1 MSLRWAAF
9 IAAVSWSC
17 GLASAQEPRVL
28 TLDTAFA
35 RTLEKHPE
43 LARFTHLREAAQASH
58 DAETQ
63 GPPIR
68 VEFELENGPRT
79 GQDSSFDTAEAT
91 LSLASAFER
100 GGKREARVALADAQ
114 LSALVIQ
121 EEQRRVDLLAEV
133 ARRYLDFVTTQAMA
147 DLVATDVAQ
156 REKVVEATARRVRAG
171 ASPES
176 VHLAAE
182 AALARAT
189 MQRDRLRAETYAA
202 ALRLAIL
209 WSSRDPDFDRG
220 TGNPLSVPVT
230 PTLDSL
236 RNLIESSPEL
246 RRFADESR
254 LREARVQLA
263 RTAGSSDIEW
273 RAGIRRLEEDG
284 SWAAVVGIS
293 VPLGSGSRSDPSV
306 RAAQSELAAL
316 ALEREADELTLEA
329 TLVEAH
335 TRLSGATLAV
345 ATARDVLIPKF
356 EQAERASERAFR
368 AGALTYIEWAQ
379 VQSDVMSVRSEQLLA
394 AVEAHRALIEIQRL
408 TGSSFISAPAASSRT
423 QP

>member
-1 MSLRWAAF
+1 MSSRWAAF
-9 IAAVSWSC
+9 IAAVSWLC
-17 GLASAQEPRVL
+17 GHASAQEPRVL

-43 LARFTHLREAAQASH
+43 LARFSHLREAAQASH
-58 DAETQ
+58 DAESQ

-68 VEFELENGPRT
+68 VEFELENAPRT
-79 GQDSSFDTAEAT
+79 DQDSPFDAAEAT

-100 GGKREARVALADAQ
+100 GGKREARVALAEAQ
-114 LSALVIQ
+114 LSALVLQ

-147 DLVATDVAQ
+147 DLVATEVAQ
-156 REKVVEATARRVRAG
+156 REKVVEATAKRVRAG

-189 MQRDRLRAETYAA
+189 MQRDRLRAETRAA
-202 ALRLAIL
+202 ASRLAIL

-220 TGNPLSVPVT
+220 TGNPLSVPMT
-230 PTLDSL
+230 PTLGAL
-236 RNLIESSPEL
+236 RDLIKSSPEL

-263 RTAGSSDIEW
+263 RTTGSADIEW
-273 RAGIRRLEEDG
+273 RAGVRRLEEDG

-293 VPLGSGSRSDPSV
+293 VPLGSGSRSEPRV

-316 ALEREADELTLEA
+316 ALEREAEELTLEA

-335 TRLSGATLAV
+335 TRLSGATSAV

-408 TGSSFISAPAASSRT
+408 TGSSFIRT
-423 QP
+423 NP

>member
-1 MSLRWAAF
+1 MSSRWAAF
-9 IAAVSWSC
+9 IAAVSWLC
-17 GLASAQEPRVL
+17 GHASAQEPRVL

-43 LARFTHLREAAQASH
+43 LARYSHLREAAQASH
-58 DAETQ
+58 DAESQ

-68 VEFELENGPRT
+68 VEFELET
-79 GQDSSFDTAEAT
+79 GDEAT

-114 LSALVIQ
+114 LGALVLQ

-147 DLVATDVAQ
+147 DLVATEVTQ
-156 REKVVEATARRVRAG
+156 REKVVDATAKRVRAG

-189 MQRDRLRAETYAA
+189 MQRDRLRIETRAA
-202 ALRLAIL
+202 ASRLAIL

-220 TGNPLSVPVT
+220 MGNPLAVPET
-230 PTLDSL
+230 PTLESL
-236 RNLIESSPEL
+236 RGLIESSPEL

-293 VPLGSGSRSDPSV
+293 VPLGSGNRSEPRI

-316 ALEREADELTLEA
+316 ALEREAEELTLEA

-335 TRLSGATLAV
+335 TRLSGATSAV

-368 AGALTYIEWAQ
+368 AGALSYIEWAQ

-408 TGSSFISAPAASSRT
+408 TGSSFIRT
-423 QP
+423 NP

>member
-1 MSLRWAAF
+1 
-9 IAAVSWSC
+9 V
-17 GLASAQEPRVL
+17 
-28 TLDTAFA
+28 
-35 RTLEKHPE
+35 
-43 LARFTHLREAAQASH
+43 
-58 DAETQ
+58 
-63 GPPIR
+63 
-68 VEFELENGPRT
+68 
-79 GQDSSFDTAEAT
+79 T

-114 LSALVIQ
+114 LDALVIQ

-156 REKVVEATARRVRAG
+156 REKVVEATARRLRAG

-176 VHLAAE
+176 VLLAAE
-182 AALARAT
+182 AALARAA
-189 MQRDRLRAETYAA
+189 MQRDRLRGETYAA

-209 WSSRDPDFDRG
+209 WSSRAPDFDRG
-220 TGNPLSVPVT
+220 AGNPLVVPAT
-230 PTLDSL
+230 PSLDSL
-236 RNLIESSPEL
+236 RVLIASSPEL

-263 RTAGSSDIEW
+263 RTAASTDIEW

-284 SWAAVVGIS
+284 SWAAVVGIA
-293 VPLGSGSRSDPSV
+293 VPLGSGSRADARI

-316 ALEREADELTLEA
+316 TLEREAEELTLEA

-335 TRLSGATLAV
+335 MRLSGANSLV
-345 ATARDVLIPKF
+345 VTARDVLIPKF
-356 EQAERASERAFR
+356 EQAERAAERAFR

-379 VQSDVMSVRSEQLLA
+379 VQSDVVSVRTEQLLA
-394 AVEAHRALIEIQRL
+394 AVDAHRALIEIQRL
-408 TGSSFISAPAASSRT
+408 TGSSFTATAHSSSRS

>member
-1 MSLRWAAF
+1 MSFRWAAF
-9 IAAVSWSC
+9 IAAVGWSC

-43 LARFTHLREAAQASH
+43 LARYSHLREAAQASH
-58 DAETQ
+58 DAESQ

-68 VEFELENGPRT
+68 VEFDLETDPAEL
-79 GQDSSFDTAEAT
+79 T

-114 LSALVIQ
+114 LSALVLQ

-133 ARRYLDFVTTQAMA
+133 ARRYLDFVTTLAMA
-147 DLVATDVAQ
+147 DLVTTEVTQ
-156 REKVVEATARRVRAG
+156 RERVVEAAAKRVHAG

-189 MQRDRLRAETYAA
+189 MQRDRLRSETHAA
-202 ALRLAIL
+202 ASRLAIL

-220 TGNPLSVPVT
+220 TGNPLAVPAT
-230 PTLDSL
+230 PSLDSL
-236 RNLIESSPEL
+236 RDLIKSSPEL

-293 VPLGSGSRSDPSV
+293 VPLGSGTRSDPRI
-306 RAAQSELAAL
+306 RAAKSELPAL
-316 ALEREADELTLEA
+316 SLEREAEELTLEA

-335 TRLSGATLAV
+335 TRLSGAALAV
-345 ATARDVLIPKF
+345 ATAREVLIPKF

-368 AGALTYIEWAQ
+368 AGALTYIEWSQ

-394 AVEAHRALIEIQRL
+394 AVDAHRALIEIQRL
-408 TGSSFISAPAASSRT
+408 TGSSFIRT
-423 QP
+423 KP

>member
-1 MSLRWAAF
+1 MSFRWAAF
-9 IAAVSWSC
+9 IAAVGWSC
-17 GLASAQEPRVL
+17 GLASAQEPRIL

-35 RTLEKHPE
+35 RALEKHPE
-43 LARFTHLREAAQASH
+43 IARYSHLREAAQASH
-58 DAETQ
+58 DAESQ

-68 VEFELENGPRT
+68 VEFDLETDPAEL
-79 GQDSSFDTAEAT
+79 T

-114 LSALVIQ
+114 LSALVLQ

-133 ARRYLDFVTTQAMA
+133 ARRYLDFVATLAMV
-147 DLVATDVAQ
+147 DLVATEVTQ
-156 REKVVEATARRVRAG
+156 RETLVEATAKRVRAG

-189 MQRDRLRAETYAA
+189 LQRDRLRSETQAA
-202 ALRLAIL
+202 ASRLAIL
-209 WSSRDPDFDRG
+209 WSSREPDFERG
-220 TGNPLSVPVT
+220 TGNPLSVPAT

-236 RNLIESSPEL
+236 RELIKSSPEL

-263 RTAGSSDIEW
+263 RTSGSSDIEW
-273 RAGIRRLEEDG
+273 RAGVRRLEEDG

-293 VPLGSGSRSDPSV
+293 VPLGSGTRSDPRI

-316 ALEREADELTLEA
+316 SLEREAEELTLEA

-335 TRLSGATLAV
+335 TRLSGASLAV
-345 ATARDVLIPKF
+345 ATTRDVLIPKF

-408 TGSSFISAPAASSRT
+408 TGSSFIRT
-423 QP
+423 KP

>member
-1 MSLRWAAF
+1 MSFRWAAF
-9 IAAVSWSC
+9 IAAVCWSC

-28 TLDTAFA
+28 TLDTAFT

-43 LARFTHLREAAQASH
+43 LARFSHLREAAQASH

-68 VEFELENGPRT
+68 VEFELENAPRT
-79 GQDSSFDTAEAT
+79 DQGSSFDTAEVT

-100 GGKREARVALADAQ
+100 GGKREARVAFADAQ
-114 LSALVIQ
+114 LSALVLQ

-133 ARRYLDFVTTQAMA
+133 ARRYLDFVTAQAMA
-147 DLVATDVAQ
+147 DLIAVDVTR
-156 REKVVEATARRVRAG
+156 REKVVDAAARRVRAG

-182 AALARAT
+182 AALARAS
-189 MQRDRLRAETYAA
+189 MQRDRLRAETNAA

-236 RNLIESSPEL
+236 RSLIESSPEL

-293 VPLGSGSRSDPSV
+293 IPLGSGSRSDPRI

-316 ALEREADELTLEA
+316 TLEREADELTLEA

-335 TRLSGATLAV
+335 TRLSGASLAV

-394 AVEAHRALIEIQRL
+394 AVDAHRALIEIQRL
-408 TGSSFISAPAASSRT
+408 TGSSFIRT
-423 QP
+423 KP

>member
-1 MSLRWAAF
+1 MSFRWAAF

-43 LARFTHLREAAQASH
+43 LARFSHLREAAHASH
-58 DAETQ
+58 DAESQ

-68 VEFELENGPRT
+68 IEFDLETDP
-79 GQDSSFDTAEAT
+79 AEAT

-100 GGKREARVALADAQ
+100 GGKRDARVALADAQ
-114 LSALVIQ
+114 LSAIVLQ

-147 DLVATDVAQ
+147 ELVATEVAQ
-156 REKVVEATARRVRAG
+156 REKVVEATAKRVRAG

-182 AALARAT
+182 AALARST
-189 MQRDRLRAETYAA
+189 MQRDRLRAETRAA
-202 ALRLAIL
+202 ASRLAIL
-209 WSSRDPDFDRG
+209 WSGRDPDFDRG
-220 TGNPLSVPVT
+220 TGNPLAVPET

-236 RNLIESSPEL
+236 RELIKSSPEL

-293 VPLGSGSRSDPSV
+293 VPLGSGSRSEPRI

-316 ALEREADELTLEA
+316 AFERESEELTLEA

-335 TRLSGATLAV
+335 TRLSGATQV
-345 ATARDVLIPKF
+345 VTTARDVLIPKF

-408 TGSSFISAPAASSRT
+408 TGSSFMRT
-423 QP
+423 TP